1 MMMDKREIRRMKNRD
16 SAVRS
21 RQKKDQMIEDLRVKL
36 DMCNGEIRQLQE
48 ANRVLRNDIPHL
60 CERVVAIDESD
71 FKRSMQLF
79 LEPAVFCF

>member
-1 MMMDKREIRRMKNRD
+1 MMDKREIRRMKNRD

-36 DMCNGEIRQLQE
+36 DLCNSEVRQLQE
-48 ANRVLRNDIPHL
+48 SNRVLRSEIPQL
-60 CERVVAIDESD
+60 CERVVATDDSD

-79 LEPAVFCF
+79 LEPAVFLP

>member
-1 MMMDKREIRRMKNRD
+1 MLDKKEIRRMKNRD

-36 DMCNGEIRQLQE
+36 DLCNGEIRQLQE
-48 ANRVLRNDIPHL
+48 ANRVLRNEIPFL
-60 CERVVAIDESD
+60 SERVVAVEESD

-79 LEPAVFCF
+79 LEPAVFLF